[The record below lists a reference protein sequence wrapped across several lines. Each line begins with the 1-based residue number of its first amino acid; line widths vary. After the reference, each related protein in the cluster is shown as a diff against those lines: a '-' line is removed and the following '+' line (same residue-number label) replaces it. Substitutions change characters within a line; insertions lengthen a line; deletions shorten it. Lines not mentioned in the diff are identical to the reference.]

1 MLKEPVSLWCNRTCT
16 LVRCENPSGVP
27 AGGSPI
33 ESKAKW
39 RVGAFAGVNA
49 PYVQTENMLLGR
61 ESREMSSELYGFSFP
76 CSITGWGVLRI
87 PWAQRKWTE

>member
-49 PYVQTENMLLGR
+49 PLCANRKHAIRKGKQRDELRTLRFLLSLFNNRLG
-61 ESREMSSELYGFSFP
+61 SAQDPLGSEE
-76 CSITGWGVLRI
+76 VD
-87 PWAQRKWTE
+87 